1 MSHFPRVLSS
11 VCSLSNTRF
20 LYAPVVDSLVFL
32 FFEYLGSSYTVM
44 GLTVLLTVSFEIPIF
59 RLAPSLLERFGSGVL
74 LLVGCFCYIV
84 RAIGY
89 SFIPKGHI
97 LYVLPLEILHGI
109 TYACSQTA
117 SVDTAAKSMPK
128 GYEATG
134 QSLMSMARGFGSC
147 MGLWLGG
154 KAMDHLG
161 PRLMYRVSSG
171 VCLLG
176 SMVFA
181 IVALF
186 RSPPVRST
194 LIVPTEDSEEMID
207 SLESRNTGIEMP
219 ASELSSELREIS

>member
-1 MSHFPRVLSS
+1 M
-11 VCSLSNTRF
+11 
-20 LYAPVVDSLVFL
+20 
-32 FFEYLGSSYTVM
+32 VM

-59 RLAPSLLERFGSGVL
+59 RVAPSLLDRFGSGVL
-74 LLVGCFCYIV
+74 LLVGCLCYIV
-84 RAIGY
+84 RAVGY
-89 SFIPKGHI
+89 SYIPQGHI
-97 LYVLPLEILHGI
+97 AYVLALEPLHGI

-134 QSLMSMARGFGSC
+134 QSLMSMTRGFGSC

-181 IVALF
+181 MVSLH
-186 RSPPVRST
+186 RSPPVRNEM
-194 LIVPTEDSEEMID
+194 IVPTEEPGEIVDP
-207 SLESRNTGIEMP
+207 SLESNRTGIEMP
-219 ASELSSELREIS
+219 VSALSSQLPDIS